1 MSDDGEGPVEFD
13 EYGYERLRKDAAR
26 YKVLEFETNRVLG
39 GSGLVAYTD
48 DNSMVFLKSG
58 YEDVVR
64 PGEVWLC
71 SVSKNDNG
79 IRYAKP
85 LEQVTLALLMQMSD
99 DLRRSIEDSLWDRNR
114 SAYDK
119 AFRER
124 FLSEEYDRIR
134 KEIQQESRQTV
145 MDLESRIRD
154 LETQLEQ
161 KKFALES
168 MRYGESEEI
177 LLSSDPVRQ
186 TWNAS
191 YRRMFPED
199 EPFQRPDPDC
209 FIGLPKAFKV
219 RRFGPRS
226 FQSEYF
232 TGRRCFVHISPS
244 RKYVLVRF
252 HDDGNI
258 YCFNHT
264 ISIGGLERISDY
276 VEGAEY
282 NAEYNKKY
290 EGILINLQS

>member
-1 MSDDGEGPVEFD
+1 MSDDSERFVEFD
-13 EYGYERLRKDAAR
+13 EYGYEKLRKDAER

-39 GSGLVAYTD
+39 GGNLVAYTD
-48 DNSMVFLKSG
+48 ENSMIFLKSG

-64 PGEVWLC
+64 PGEIWLC

-85 LEQVTLALLMQMSD
+85 LEQVTLAMLMQMSD
-99 DLRRSIEDSLWDRNR
+99 DLRRSIEDSLWERNR
-114 SAYDK
+114 SAYDE

-124 FLSEEYDRIR
+124 FIGEEYERIR
-134 KEIQQESRQTV
+134 DEVQNESRQTV
-145 MDLESRIRD
+145 EDLESRIRD

-161 KKFALES
+161 KRFALES
-168 MRYGESEEI
+168 MRYGERDEI
-177 LLSSDPVRQ
+177 ILSSDPVRQ
-186 TWNAS
+186 VERPS
-191 YRRMFPED
+191 YRMMYPDD
-199 EPFQRPDPDC
+199 EPSQDARGRLVPP
-209 FIGLPKAFKV
+209 GAFKV

-226 FQSEYF
+226 FQSEF
-232 TGRRCFVHISPS
+232 FVGRRCFVHISPS

-252 HDDGNI
+252 HEDGNI

-264 ISIGGLERISDY
+264 ISIGGLERIYEY

-282 NAEYNKKY
+282 NAEYSKKY

>member
-1 MSDDGEGPVEFD
+1 MSDDGEGPVGFD

-134 KEIQQESRQTV
+134 KDI
-145 MDLESRIRD
+145 
-154 LETQLEQ
+154 
-161 KKFALES
+161 FA
-168 MRYGESEEI
+168 I
-177 LLSSDPVRQ
+177 
-186 TWNAS
+186 
-191 YRRMFPED
+191 
-199 EPFQRPDPDC
+199 
-209 FIGLPKAFKV
+209 
-219 RRFGPRS
+219 
-226 FQSEYF
+226 
-232 TGRRCFVHISPS
+232 
-244 RKYVLVRF
+244 
-252 HDDGNI
+252 
-258 YCFNHT
+258 
-264 ISIGGLERISDY
+264 
-276 VEGAEY
+276 
-282 NAEYNKKY
+282 
-290 EGILINLQS
+290 